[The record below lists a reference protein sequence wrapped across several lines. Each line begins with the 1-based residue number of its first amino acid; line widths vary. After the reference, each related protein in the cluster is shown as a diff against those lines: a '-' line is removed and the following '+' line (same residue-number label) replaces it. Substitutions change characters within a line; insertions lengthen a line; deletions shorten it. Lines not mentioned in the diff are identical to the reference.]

1 MMLFRDTFIYELSQ
15 CRLMLTRGYLLKIRH
30 KAIRRRVYHRA
41 LDRLERGILDLS
53 TRLLDEARNLV
64 LLEQLLEI
72 VNKLEDAVMS
82 RYQRHLESFGARRVT
97 EIILQALKFGY
108 KEAVG
113 WLQGTGF
120 VEYITVMD
128 LNGASFV

>member
-1 MMLFRDTFIYELSQ
+1 
-15 CRLMLTRGYLLKIRH
+15 MLTRGYLLKIRH

-53 TRLLDEARNLV
+53 TRLLDEVRNIV

-72 VNKLEDAVMS
+72 VNKLEEAVKS
-82 RYQRHLESFGARRVT
+82 RYQRHLEVFGSRRVT

-113 WLQGTGF
+113 WLRDTGF
-120 VEYITVMD
+120 VEYLSVVD
-128 LNGASFV
+128 LNSPNGSLNV